1 MNEIFKS
8 LEKKLIV
15 SCQAEGNSPFNNP
28 EGVLMFAQAAIL
40 GGAAGI
46 RSEGIEKTK
55 RIIESVN
62 VPVIGLIKN
71 YFADGFVRITGSFDE
86 VEQLL
91 AINCPIIAVDGTIRE
106 REGFQ
111 GHQFILELK
120 KRYKCLIMADIS
132 TYEEGVL
139 CAQNGADCVSTT
151 LSGYTPYTQNKKTNQ
166 PDYALVYELAKSI
179 NVPLFAEGRINTPE
193 FANKVINSG
202 AFAIVVGSAITRP
215 TLITEWFV
223 NAISS

>member
-1 MNEIFKS
+1 MNEIFRI

-15 SCQAEGNSPFNNP
+15 SCQAEGISPFNNP
-28 EGVLMFAQAAIL
+28 EGILMFAKAAVL

-46 RSEGIEKTK
+46 RSEGIEKTQN
-55 RIIESVN
+55 IINNIN
-62 VPVIGLIKN
+62 VPVIGLVKN
-71 YFADGFVRITGSFDE
+71 TFEDGYVRITGSFKE

-91 AINCPIIAVDGTIRE
+91 SINCPIIAVDGTIRE
-106 REGFQ
+106 REGLQ
-111 GHQFILELK
+111 GHQFISELK

-132 TYEEGVL
+132 TYNEGVL

-151 LSGYTPYTQNKKTNQ
+151 LSGYTPYTQNKKTNE

-179 NVPLFAEGRINTPE
+179 NIPLFAEGRINTPE
-193 FANKVINSG
+193 FANKVINAG
-202 AFAIVVGSAITRP
+202 AYAIVVGSAITRP

-223 NAISS
+223 KAITL